1 MMIIVVASCNKVER
15 LRLHHHHGAW
25 VRIVDRCRFWNP
37 VLEMAGG
44 RRSRGTLA
52 DIFIENG
59 RIGQVVSD
67 TRVAWLLCVADAD

>member
-1 MMIIVVASCNKVER
+1 MIMVVASCDKVER
-15 LRLHHHHGAW
+15 LRLHHHHGAR

-44 RRSRGTLA
+44 RRLCGTLA
-52 DIFIENG
+52 DISIENG

-67 TRVAWLLCVADAD
+67 TRAAWLLCAADAD